1 MNNTPCFLP
10 TDILLPNV
18 GLESWSVIAC
28 DQFTSEPEYWEK
40 AAALV
45 GNTPSTL
52 KLILPECY
60 LTSDNTERINDINAN
75 MADYINKGFFK
86 EYKNSMI
93 YVERLQSDGII
104 RQGIIGKCDLEQYD
118 YAEGSTTAIRA
129 TEKTVISRIPPRVE
143 IRKDAP
149 LELPHIMLLID
160 DDKKQIIEPLA
171 YKKQNFTKLYDFELM
186 LGGGHVTGYLL
197 DDETVKDITDGLQA
211 LSDKNNGLT
220 LCVGDGN
227 HSLATA
233 KECYNLNKTELNRYA
248 LAEFVNIHSEA
259 LEFEPIYR
267 VVFGADP
274 DALIN
279 KFIEYCGGEYQGL
292 DAQSF
297 DCYFGREK
305 RQISVKPKA
314 KLAVGTLQTF
324 LDEYLADK
332 EEIEVDY
339 IHGIDALIKL
349 SKKENAIG
357 FLFDGMKKEELFA
370 AVKQDGSLP
379 RKTFSMGHAA
389 DKRYYL
395 EARKIK

>member
-1 MNNTPCFLP
+1 MSNKPCFLP
-10 TDILLPNV
+10 ADILLPDCD
-18 GLESWSVIAC
+18 LENWSVIAC

-40 AAALV
+40 AASIV
-45 GNTPSTL
+45 NNNPSSL
-52 KLILPECY
+52 NLILPECY
-60 LTSDNTERINDINAN
+60 LSGDNTPKINDINSN
-75 MADYINKGFFK
+75 MADYINKGIFK

-93 YVERLQSDGII
+93 YVERLQSDGIV
-104 RQGIIGKCDLEQYD
+104 RAGIVGKCDLEQYD

-171 YKKQNFTKLYDFELM
+171 ERKEDFKKLYDFELM
-186 LGGGHVTGYLL
+186 LGGGHITGYLL
-197 DDETVKDITDGLQA
+197 DDEAVEYITKGLNTLA
-211 LSDKNNGLT
+211 EKNNGLT

-233 KECYNLNKTELNRYA
+233 KECYNLNKNELTRYA
-248 LAEFVNIHSEA
+248 LTEFVNIHSPA

-267 VVFGADP
+267 VVFGVNPEVLLNA
-274 DALIN
+274 
-279 KFIEYCGGEYQGL
+279 FIDYCGGEYEGD
-292 DAQSF
+292 DAQKF
-297 DCYFGREK
+297 ACYFGENK
-305 RQISVKPKA
+305 KNISVKPKA
-314 KLAVGTLQTF
+314 KLSVGTLQTF

-332 EEIEVDY
+332 EDIEVDY
-339 IHGIDALIKL
+339 IHGEEALIRL
-349 SKKENAIG
+349 SNRDNTIG

-379 RKTFSMGHAA
+379 RKTFSMGHAE

-395 EARKIK
+395 ETRIIK

>member
-10 TDILLPNV
+10 ADILLPN
-18 GLESWSVIAC
+18 LELEAWSVIAC

-40 AAALV
+40 AADLV

-60 LTSDNTERINDINAN
+60 LKPDNTERINDINAN
-75 MADYINKGFFK
+75 MADYINKGIFK

-93 YVERLQSDGII
+93 YVERLQSDGVI

-171 YKKQNFTKLYDFELM
+171 YKKQSFTKLYDFELM
-186 LGGGHVTGYLL
+186 LGGGRIAGYLL
-197 DDETVKDITDGLQA
+197 DEATIKDITDGLQA

-248 LAEFVNIHSEA
+248 LTEFVNIHSPA

-267 VVFGADP
+267 VVFGTEP
-274 DALIN
+274 DTLIDA
-279 KFIEYCGGEYQGL
+279 FIEYCGGEYEGS
-292 DAQSF
+292 DAQKF
-297 DCYFGREK
+297 DCYFGEEE

-332 EEIEVDY
+332 KDIEVDY
-339 IHGIDALIKL
+339 IHGVDALIKL
-349 SKKENAIG
+349 SKKENTIG

>member
-1 MNNTPCFLP
+1 MKTNPCFLP
-10 TDILLPNV
+10 ADILLPNCD
-18 GLESWSVIAC
+18 LEAWSVIAC

-40 AAALV
+40 AASIV
-45 GNTPSTL
+45 GSDPSSL

-60 LTSDNTERINDINAN
+60 LSSDNTAKINDINAN
-75 MADYINKGFFK
+75 MADYINKGIFK

-93 YVERLQSDGII
+93 YVERLQSDGIV
-104 RQGIIGKCDLEQYD
+104 RAGIIGKCDLEQYD

-171 YKKQNFTKLYDFELM
+171 DKKESFKKLYDFELM
-186 LGGGHVTGYLL
+186 LGGGRITGYLL
-197 DDETVKDITDGLQA
+197 DDETIKTITEGLEKLA
-211 LSDKNNGLT
+211 EKNNGLT

-233 KECYNLNKTELNRYA
+233 KECYNLNKTELTRYA
-248 LAEFVNIHSEA
+248 LTEFVNIHSPA

-267 VVFGADP
+267 VVFGTNP
-274 DALIN
+274 EALLN
-279 KFIEYCGGEYQGL
+279 AFVDYCGGEYNGE
-292 DAQSF
+292 DAQRF
-297 DCYFGREK
+297 DCYFGESEK
-305 RQISVKPKA
+305 TISVKPKS

-324 LDEYLADK
+324 LDEYVADK
-332 EEIEVDY
+332 KDIEVDY
-339 IHGIDALIKL
+339 IHGTDALIKL
-349 SKKENAIG
+349 SKKENTIG
-357 FLFDGMKKEELFA
+357 FLFEGMKKEELFA

-395 EARKIK
+395 EARTIK

>member
-1 MNNTPCFLP
+1 MKTTPCFLP
-10 TDILLPNV
+10 ADILLPNCD
-18 GLESWSVIAC
+18 LERWSVIAC
-28 DQFTSEPEYWEK
+28 DQYTSEPEYWEN
-40 AAALV
+40 AANIV
-45 GNTPSTL
+45 SGEPSTL

-60 LTSDNTERINDINAN
+60 LKPDNTEKINDINAN
-75 MADYINKGFFK
+75 MADYINKGIFK

-93 YVERLQSDGII
+93 YVERLQSDGIV

-171 YKKQNFTKLYDFELM
+171 DKKDTFTKLYDFELM
-186 LGGGHVTGYLL
+186 LGGGRIAGYLL
-197 DDETVKDITDGLQA
+197 DDESVKQITEGLEA
-211 LSDKNNGLT
+211 LSEKNNGLT

-248 LAEFVNIHSEA
+248 LTEFVNIHSPA

-267 VVFGADP
+267 VVFGIEP
-274 DALIN
+274 EVIIN
-279 KFIEYCGGEYQGL
+279 AFLEYCGGEYSGD
-292 DAQSF
+292 DAQKF
-297 DCYFGREK
+297 DCYFGENK
-305 RQISVKPKA
+305 KQICVKPKA
-314 KLAVGTLQTF
+314 KLSVGTLQTF

-332 EEIEVDY
+332 KDIEVDY
-339 IHGIDALIKL
+339 IHGTDALIKL
-349 SKKENAIG
+349 SKKENTIG